1 MLYEFRKGVSVGDHK
16 QTIRTFIWTGHLLYG
31 TVKKWF
37 SRFRNG
43 DFNMDDQPRSGR
55 PSAIEDDIVSA

>member
-1 MLYEFRKGVSVGDHK
+1 LNRDPAL
-16 QTIRTFIWTGHLLYG
+16 R

-43 DFNMDDQPRSGR
+43 DFNLNDQPRSGR
-55 PSAIEDDIVSA
+55 SSSIDDDVRVP